1 MERLNFFETSPAV
14 TKTLMSVEQQIAK
27 LGIEKVLANLV
38 RIRASQVNGCAFC
51 LDMHFAEARKA
62 GEDDRRLAT
71 ISAWR
76 EATFFSDRERAA
88 LAWTESVTLVA
99 TSHVPDEVWQRVR
112 PHFTPEELMN
122 LTLLITTINAWN
134 RFAIAFRKQPA

>member
-1 MERLNFFETSPAV
+1 MERLNFFGTSPAV

-27 LGIEKVLANLV
+27 LGIEKALANLV

-62 GEDDRRLAT
+62 GEGERRLAT

-88 LAWTESVTLVA
+88 LAWTEAVTLVA